1 MDRRYSYNEIMLT
14 KADAIA
20 LLKVLIAAAWADSRL
35 TQSELNYIKLLAQKF
50 RLADDDW
57 LQLQPYL
64 EDPPSEKE
72 VNELFEDLLNRI
84 ATPFTRNQVV
94 QYLEDMMRADEQI
107 TAEEHDFLEHYAL
120 VLKHA
125 STTELLLRRTKALFS
140 KQKPQRVVDLDEFF
154 HNKILFKLRRRIGAG
169 LITPETRRICVLGGL
184 MGVVAQAD
192 GEIDGKELEE
202 IRTQLRIRNNFDPES
217 LEILMIIIEEES
229 VRGLDRASLISEYS
243 AYATFDERVDLMDL
257 LFAVAAA
264 DRALTYTE
272 LEELRGISA
281 ALGLSHR
288 QYIDAKLRARAK
300 AE

>member
-50 RLADDDW
+50 RLVDDDW

-140 KQKPQRVVDLDEFF
+140 KQKPQRVVDRFHDEA
-154 HNKILFKLRRRIGAG
+154 R
-169 LITPETRRICVLGGL
+169 
-184 MGVVAQAD
+184 AD
-192 GEIDGKELEE
+192 AEHALAA
-202 IRTQLRIRNNFDPES
+202 RVFLQLAHVRA
-217 LEILMIIIEEES
+217 
-229 VRGLDRASLISEYS
+229 RGLAF
-243 AYATFDERVDLMDL
+243 FDDH
-257 LFAVAAA
+257 
-264 DRALTYTE
+264 
-272 LEELRGISA
+272 
-281 ALGLSHR
+281 LSP
-288 QYIDAKLRARAK
+288 
-300 AE
+300 

>member
-1 MDRRYSYNEIMLT
+1 MLT
-14 KADAIA
+14 KADEIA

-35 TQSELNYIKLLAQKF
+35 TQSELNYLKLLAQKF
-50 RLADDDW
+50 RLTDDDW

-64 EDPPSEKE
+64 EDPPTEKE

-94 QYLEDMMRADEQI
+94 QYLEEMMRADDQI
-107 TAEEHDFLEHYAL
+107 TAEEHNFLEHYAF

-125 STTELLLRRTKALFS
+125 STGELLLRRTKALFS
-140 KQKPQRVVDLDEFF
+140 KPKTQRAVDLDEFF
-154 HNKILFKLRRRIGAG
+154 HNKVLFKLRRRIGADM
-169 LITPETRRICVLGGL
+169 ITPETRRICVLGGL
-184 MGVVAQAD
+184 MGIVAQAD
-192 GEIDGKELEE
+192 GEIDPRELEE
-202 IRTQLRIRNNFDPES
+202 IRTQLRMRNNFDPES
-217 LEILMIIIEEES
+217 LEILMMIVEEES

-243 AYATFDERVDLMDL
+243 AYATFDERVELLDL

-264 DRALTYTE
+264 DRALTYSE

-288 QYIDAKLRARAK
+288 QYIDAKVRARK
-300 AE
+300 SE